1 MSTFAR
7 TVLSVALGALLLGG
21 VAPAPAQASTAA
33 AVSASLNF
41 SGSGTSLRMVT
52 SVKFTATYTGT
63 YNVKYDVYRSLSR
76 TKTSPVK
83 VNTKTVFTRTFAATS
98 GTTYVYRPYSS
109 PCTAGSTTYY
119 YWVRAS
125 VTDTASGT
133 VVARSPAVATAA
145 CTSI

>member
-52 SVKFTATYTGT
+52 SVKFTATYT
-63 YNVKYDVYRSLSR
+63 RSEEH
-76 TKTSPVK
+76 TS
-83 VNTKTVFTRTFAATS
+83 
-98 GTTYVYRPYSS
+98 
-109 PCTAGSTTYY
+109 
-119 YWVRAS
+119 
-125 VTDTASGT
+125 
-133 VVARSPAVATAA
+133 
-145 CTSI
+145 